1 MGNKLFS
8 KVFAWMFIG
17 LIITFA
23 TGFYVAMHPN
33 MLYNIFS
40 TGLHFGLLI
49 LEIVLVVWLS
59 ARSHKMK
66 FSTASIV
73 YVIYSVVTGLTF
85 SSFFVI
91 YELGSIM
98 FIFALTA
105 LLFGIFALLGYTTN
119 TDLSKFST
127 IFLMGLIGI
136 ILATIIN
143 IFLNNSMLE
152 IIISWVSII
161 LFLGI
166 TAHDIQKIKS
176 LSNVIT
182 DENAIAII
190 GALDL
195 YLDFINVHCYS
206 RWKWRS
212 RSILC
217 FTIYKCF
224 C

>member
-166 TAHDIQKIKS
+166 TAHDIQKIKA

-195 YLDFINVHCYS
+195 YLDFINIFIDLI
-206 RWKWRS
+206 RLFGKTRD
-212 RSILC
+212 
-217 FTIYKCF
+217 
-224 C
+224 

>member
-166 TAHDIQKIKS
+166 TAHDIQKIKA

-195 YLDFINVHCYS
+195 YLDFINIFIDLIKLFGKT
-206 RWKWRS
+206 RD
-212 RSILC
+212 
-217 FTIYKCF
+217 
-224 C
+224 

>member
-195 YLDFINVHCYS
+195 YLDFINIFIDLI
-206 RWKWRS
+206 RLFGKTRD
-212 RSILC
+212 
-217 FTIYKCF
+217 
-224 C
+224 

>member
-166 TAHDIQKIKS
+166 TAHDIQKIKT

-195 YLDFINVHCYS
+195 YLDFINIFIDLI
-206 RWKWRS
+206 RIFGKTRD
-212 RSILC
+212 
-217 FTIYKCF
+217 
-224 C
+224 

>member
-59 ARSHKMK
+59 ARAHKMK

-166 TAHDIQKIKS
+166 TAHDIQKIKA

-195 YLDFINVHCYS
+195 YLDFINIFIDLIKLFGKT
-206 RWKWRS
+206 RD
-212 RSILC
+212 
-217 FTIYKCF
+217 
-224 C
+224 

>member
-49 LEIVLVVWLS
+49 LEIVLVVLLS

-166 TAHDIQKIKS
+166 TAHDIQKIKA

-195 YLDFINVHCYS
+195 YLDFINIFIDLI
-206 RWKWRS
+206 RIFGKTRD
-212 RSILC
+212 
-217 FTIYKCF
+217 
-224 C
+224 

>member
-59 ARSHKMK
+59 ARAHKMK
-66 FSTASIV
+66 FRTASIV

-166 TAHDIQKIKS
+166 TAHDIQKIKA

-195 YLDFINVHCYS
+195 YLDFINIFIDLIKLFGKT
-206 RWKWRS
+206 RD
-212 RSILC
+212 
-217 FTIYKCF
+217 
-224 C
+224 

>member
-85 SSFFVI
+85 SSLFVI

-166 TAHDIQKIKS
+166 TAHDIQKIKA
-176 LSNVIT
+176 LSNVIA

-195 YLDFINVHCYS
+195 YLDFINIFIDLI
-206 RWKWRS
+206 RLFGKTRD
-212 RSILC
+212 
-217 FTIYKCF
+217 
-224 C
+224 

>member
-49 LEIVLVVWLS
+49 LEIVLVVWRS

-119 TDLSKFST
+119 TDLSNFST

-152 IIISWVSII
+152 IIISCVSII

-176 LSNVIT
+176 LSNVIA

-195 YLDFINVHCYS
+195 YLDFINIFIDLIKLFGKT
-206 RWKWRS
+206 RD
-212 RSILC
+212 
-217 FTIYKCF
+217 
-224 C
+224 

>member
-1 MGNKLFS
+1 MGSKLFS

-23 TGFYVAMHPN
+23 TGFYVALHPN

-91 YELGSIM
+91 YKLGSIM

-195 YLDFINVHCYS
+195 YLDFINIFIDLIKLFGKT
-206 RWKWRS
+206 RD
-212 RSILC
+212 
-217 FTIYKCF
+217 
-224 C
+224 

>member
-17 LIITFA
+17 LLITFA

-40 TGLHFGLLI
+40 TGLHFGLLL

-166 TAHDIQKIKS
+166 TAHDIQKIKA

-195 YLDFINVHCYS
+195 YLDFINIFIDLIKLFGKT
-206 RWKWRS
+206 RD
-212 RSILC
+212 
-217 FTIYKCF
+217 
-224 C
+224 

>member
-85 SSFFVI
+85 SSFFII

-152 IIISWVSII
+152 IIISCVSII

-176 LSNVIT
+176 LSNVIA

-195 YLDFINVHCYS
+195 YLDFINIFIDLIKLFGKT
-206 RWKWRS
+206 RD
-212 RSILC
+212 
-217 FTIYKCF
+217 
-224 C
+224 

>member
-119 TDLSKFST
+119 TDLSNFST

-152 IIISWVSII
+152 IIISCVSII

-176 LSNVIT
+176 LSNVIA

-195 YLDFINVHCYS
+195 YLDFINIFIDLIKLFGKT
-206 RWKWRS
+206 RD
-212 RSILC
+212 
-217 FTIYKCF
+217 
-224 C
+224 

>member
-73 YVIYSVVTGLTF
+73 YVIYSVVTGLTL

-119 TDLSKFST
+119 TDLSNFST

-152 IIISWVSII
+152 IIISCVSII

-176 LSNVIT
+176 LSNVIA

-195 YLDFINVHCYS
+195 YLDFINIFIDLIKLFGKT
-206 RWKWRS
+206 RD
-212 RSILC
+212 
-217 FTIYKCF
+217 
-224 C
+224 

>member
-59 ARSHKMK
+59 ARSYKMK

-105 LLFGIFALLGYTTN
+105 ILFGIFALLGYTTN

-127 IFLMGLIGI
+127 IFLMGIIGI

-143 IFLNNSMLE
+143 IFLNNGMLE

-195 YLDFINVHCYS
+195 YLDFINIFIDLIKLFGKT
-206 RWKWRS
+206 RD
-212 RSILC
+212 
-217 FTIYKCF
+217 
-224 C
+224 

>member
-143 IFLNNSMLE
+143 IFLNNGMLE

-166 TAHDIQKIKS
+166 TAHDIQKIKA

-195 YLDFINVHCYS
+195 YLDFINIFIDLI
-206 RWKWRS
+206 RLFGKTRD
-212 RSILC
+212 
-217 FTIYKCF
+217 
-224 C
+224 

>member
-119 TDLSKFST
+119 TDLSNFST

-176 LSNVIT
+176 LSNVIA

-195 YLDFINVHCYS
+195 YLDFINIFIDLIKLFGKT
-206 RWKWRS
+206 RD
-212 RSILC
+212 
-217 FTIYKCF
+217 
-224 C
+224 

>member
-119 TDLSKFST
+119 TDLSNFST

-195 YLDFINVHCYS
+195 YLDFINIFIDLIKLFGKT
-206 RWKWRS
+206 RD
-212 RSILC
+212 
-217 FTIYKCF
+217 
-224 C
+224 

>member
-166 TAHDIQKIKS
+166 TTHDIQKIKT

-195 YLDFINVHCYS
+195 YLDFINIFIDLI
-206 RWKWRS
+206 RIFGKTRD
-212 RSILC
+212 
-217 FTIYKCF
+217 
-224 C
+224 

>member
-66 FSTASIV
+66 FSTSSIV

-119 TDLSKFST
+119 TDLSNFST

-152 IIISWVSII
+152 IIISCVSII

-176 LSNVIT
+176 LSNVIA

-195 YLDFINVHCYS
+195 YLDFINIFIDLIKLFGKT
-206 RWKWRS
+206 RD
-212 RSILC
+212 
-217 FTIYKCF
+217 
-224 C
+224 

>member
-1 MGNKLFS
+1 MRNKLFS

-66 FSTASIV
+66 FSTASII

-195 YLDFINVHCYS
+195 YLDFINIFIDLI
-206 RWKWRS
+206 RIFGKTRD
-212 RSILC
+212 
-217 FTIYKCF
+217 
-224 C
+224 